1 MNLEFQKSIIL
12 LSVIAILFCLY
23 ISNLFDRNSPRENN
37 YILFSILIFS
47 CFLAL
52 IQIRKIK
59 NWQKEDKTDYY
70 LVYNLYLLFTCLVF
84 MYCSYIIVT
93 RSKLECF
100 KILSDNLDIMCIK
113 LSNSIKQQG
122 GVSDVVS
129 STINIYTNIWKK
141 MLFL

>member
-84 MYCSYIIVT
+84 IYCSYIIVT

-100 KILSDNLDIMCIK
+100 KILSDNLDIMYK
-113 LSNSIKQQG
+113 TFK
-122 GVSDVVS
+122 
-129 STINIYTNIWKK
+129 
-141 MLFL
+141 

>member
-1 MNLEFQKSIIL
+1 
-12 LSVIAILFCLY
+12 
-23 ISNLFDRNSPRENN
+23 
-37 YILFSILIFS
+37 
-47 CFLAL
+47 
-52 IQIRKIK
+52 
-59 NWQKEDKTDYY
+59 
-70 LVYNLYLLFTCLVF
+70 

-129 STINIYTNIWKK
+129 STMNIYTNIWKK